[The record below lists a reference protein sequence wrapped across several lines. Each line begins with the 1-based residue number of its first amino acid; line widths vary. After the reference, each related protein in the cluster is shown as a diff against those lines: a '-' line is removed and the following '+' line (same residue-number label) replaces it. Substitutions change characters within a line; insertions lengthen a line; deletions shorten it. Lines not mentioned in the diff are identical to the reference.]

1 MKSRESSSFALSIH
15 QFSSTF
21 FREIVRVG
29 NVRKERDRVCP
40 STLRTRPRIADN
52 SGEKGSKERKLE
64 ELDSSR
70 MQGISG
76 ILPRKQVSFC
86 DDYSLFPYSNASL
99 PPSILQPFPI
109 ISPNRFA
116 TTIMGRSVASRCN
129 GSNLDRLYP
138 RAGSLPPKV
147 PPHPRPCR
155 LEPGNRNR
163 SFLLSIRWWES
174 KEKISFLEWMKIF
187 SRELDNPG
195 INDVIGSIDIFHA
208 MLVREFGSDFS
219 RGGWEERRWGARGEC
234 SEEKSRWAIVGRGE
248 KGVGVKVYGEV
259 VSREKVGGARI
270 SCDYCTPTINFR

>member
-1 MKSRESSSFALSIH
+1 MKSRESSSFALSPILL
-15 QFSSTF
+15 
-21 FREIVRVG
+21 RVFP
-29 NVRKERDRVCP
+29 RDRSRRQCSKRKRSSLP
-40 STLRTRPRIADN
+40 IYPTRPRIADN

-86 DDYSLFPYSNASL
+86 DDYSLSPYSNASL

-163 SFLLSIRWWES
+163 SFLLSIR
-174 KEKISFLEWMKIF
+174 
-187 SRELDNPG
+187 
-195 INDVIGSIDIFHA
+195 
-208 MLVREFGSDFS
+208 
-219 RGGWEERRWGARGEC
+219 
-234 SEEKSRWAIVGRGE
+234 
-248 KGVGVKVYGEV
+248 
-259 VSREKVGGARI
+259 
-270 SCDYCTPTINFR
+270 

>member
-15 QFSSTF
+15 RFSSTF

-86 DDYSLFPYSNASL
+86 DDYSLSPYSNASL

-163 SFLLSIRWWES
+163 SFLLS
-174 KEKISFLEWMKIF
+174 
-187 SRELDNPG
+187 N
-195 INDVIGSIDIFHA
+195 
-208 MLVREFGSDFS
+208 
-219 RGGWEERRWGARGEC
+219 RRKRFPSS
-234 SEEKSRWAIVGRGE
+234 SE
-248 KGVGVKVYGEV
+248 
-259 VSREKVGGARI
+259 
-270 SCDYCTPTINFR
+270 